1 MFLNNQ
7 ITKLN
12 KIHIPNIYLIYVF
25 CLIYFSNDTLI
36 FGTVDGASINTSIIY
51 SLIILS
57 GLFLYYSKIFKNK
70 TSSTL
75 NYLMLSIGCILFTG
89 IFNINFSGGYFYQ
102 ILIFVTVYIVYR
114 FIPLIPFLLS
124 FRKVIYILS
133 FISIITYFIVLL
145 FPVILSYVPI
155 VENIVGV
162 TKYNFYLSVVNNEGS
177 FLRNSSIFREPGV
190 YMMYL
195 ILALIV
201 ELYLMNK
208 FNTGIDVKYIFV
220 ILFALLLTF
229 STGGY
234 LVFLCFIIYYLLH
247 NNKNIMKFVY
257 FFILGSII
265 WFLYNIFSDSFEQ
278 TQVLNKLQKDST
290 HYGSTLSRISSI
302 IIPLKIFSHNILVGS
317 GLDSFS
323 KLYSLYS
330 WETYQIMFTSE
341 GTSTNTILN
350 KFATYGLLSGTL
362 FSYAFYKLSSLLSI
376 RKKTIL
382 LFIIFLLLF
391 SNEDVRYSLIF
402 NILPFYAL
410 DKANYL

>member
-25 CLIYFSNDTLI
+25 CLIYFSNDTLL
-36 FGTVDGASINTSIIY
+36 FGTVEGASIKTSIIY
-51 SLIILS
+51 ILMILS
-57 GLFLYYSKIFKNK
+57 GLFLYYTKIFTHNI
-70 TSSTL
+70 SSTFY
-75 NYLMLSIGCILFTG
+75 YLIISIVCILFTG
-89 IFNINFSGGYFYQ
+89 IYNNDFSGGYFYQ
-102 ILIFVTVYIVYR
+102 ILVFLTVYLIYK
-114 FIPLIPFLLS
+114 FIPFYSFLLG
-124 FRKVIYILS
+124 FRKIIYFLS
-133 FISIITYFIVLL
+133 FISIVTYLIPLL
-145 FPVILSYVPI
+145 FPSILSSVPI

-162 TKYNFYLSVVNNEGS
+162 TKYNFYLSVVNDEGS

-208 FNTGIDVKYIFV
+208 FNTGIDIKYIFV

-247 NNKNIMKFVY
+247 NNMNIMKFVY

-290 HYGSTLSRISSI
+290 HYVSTLSRISSI